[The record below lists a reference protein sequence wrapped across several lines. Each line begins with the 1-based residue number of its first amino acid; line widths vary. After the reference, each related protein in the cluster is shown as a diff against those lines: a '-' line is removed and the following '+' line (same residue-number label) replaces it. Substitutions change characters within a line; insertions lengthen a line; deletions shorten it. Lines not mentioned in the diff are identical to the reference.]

1 MNIIEEIRVKCY
13 PSEPTDEEIKNN
25 LQLDYNDLVDLRN
38 RLSNDTEHP
47 HHNEIYEED
56 HLILDHIL
64 DYLEILLKLVDKDK
78 IICYNRIK
86 ESKEDDED

>member
-1 MNIIEEIRVKCY
+1 MKNANKGSNIMNIIEEIRNKTY
-13 PSEPTDEEIKNN
+13 GLGTTDNDIKNY
-25 LQLDYNDLVDLRN
+25 LQLDYNDLIDLRN

-64 DYLEILLKLVDKDK
+64 DYLEILLKLVDKQ
-78 IICYNRIK
+78 
-86 ESKEDDED
+86 

>member
-1 MNIIEEIRVKCY
+1 MNIIKEIIKNKTY
-13 PSEPTDEEIKNN
+13 NFGATDTEIKNY
-25 LQLDYNDLVDLRN
+25 LHKDYEDLVDLRN

-64 DYLEILLKLVDKDK
+64 DYLEILLKLVDKQ
-78 IICYNRIK
+78 
-86 ESKEDDED
+86 

>member
-1 MNIIEEIRVKCY
+1 MNIIEEIRNKTY
-13 PSEPTDEEIKNN
+13 NLGATDNDIKNY
-25 LQLDYNDLVDLRN
+25 LQLDYDDLVDLRN

-64 DYLEILLKLVDKDK
+64 DYLEILLKLVDKQ
-78 IICYNRIK
+78 
-86 ESKEDDED
+86 

>member
-1 MNIIEEIRVKCY
+1 MNIIKEIIRNKTY
-13 PSEPTDEEIKNN
+13 NFGATDTEIKNY
-25 LQLDYNDLVDLRN
+25 LQQDYNDLVDLRN

-64 DYLEILLKLVDKDK
+64 DYLEILLKLVDKQ
-78 IICYNRIK
+78 
-86 ESKEDDED
+86 

>member
-1 MNIIEEIRVKCY
+1 MNIIEEIRNKTY
-13 PSEPTDEEIKNN
+13 NLGATDTEIKNY

-56 HLILDHIL
+56 YLTLDHIL
-64 DYLEILLKLVDKDK
+64 DYLEILLKLVDKQ
-78 IICYNRIK
+78 
-86 ESKEDDED
+86 

>member
-1 MNIIEEIRVKCY
+1 MNIIKEIIKNKTY
-13 PSEPTDEEIKNN
+13 NFGATDIEIKNY
-25 LQLDYNDLVDLRN
+25 LQQDYNDLVDLRN

-64 DYLEILLKLVDKDK
+64 DYLEILLKLVDK
-78 IICYNRIK
+78 
-86 ESKEDDED
+86 

>member
-1 MNIIEEIRVKCY
+1 MNIIEEIRNKTFGLGT
-13 PSEPTDEEIKNN
+13 TDNDIKNY

-56 HLILDHIL
+56 HLTLDHVL
-64 DYLEILLKLVDKDK
+64 NYLEILLKLVDKQ
-78 IICYNRIK
+78 
-86 ESKEDDED
+86 